1 MQQSSASS
9 TLSPEEEEKQEKEKE
24 EEKEEKEEK
33 IPSEIWAGC
42 MTKAVGTLTD
52 WGDVGV

>member
-33 IPSEIWAGC
+33 IPSKIWAGC